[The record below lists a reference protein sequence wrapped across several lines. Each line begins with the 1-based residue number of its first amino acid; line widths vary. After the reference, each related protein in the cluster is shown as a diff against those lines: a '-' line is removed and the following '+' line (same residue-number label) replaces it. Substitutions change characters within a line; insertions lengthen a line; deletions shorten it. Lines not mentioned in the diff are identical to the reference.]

1 LETVEKNGKVK
12 VTFEMEIN
20 EPAMDLIK
28 QNVGMMSELVGQAA
42 QNWKE
47 EMDRRRKEGKGG
59 GHGMGMMLRHG
70 QE

>member
-1 LETVEKNGKVK
+1 METVEKNGKVK

-42 QNWKE
+42 QNWRE
-47 EMDRRRKEGKGG
+47 EMDRRRKEGKSG